1 MNSIIIYKLCDFWE
15 TKMSDEDKF
24 SLEDGTLLIKFARDN
39 IEFFLKNNRKIPIPD
54 QIKEKFGNKY
64 GAFVTLN
71 EYNVIG
77 NPLRGCIG
85 YIEPTYPLYDVIH
98 KVSISSAIEDP
109 RFPSVSIEEMDNI
122 VIELSILTPPKLIE
136 INDPKE
142 YLHKIVIGRDGL
154 IAERG
159 VRRGLLLPQVPI
171 DHDRNWDVETF
182 LSHTCSKAWLD
193 SNAWREKSTKIY
205 SFQAILF
212 EEESPRGEVVR
223 KYLK

>member
-1 MNSIIIYKLCDFWE
+1 
-15 TKMSDEDKF
+15 MSEEEIFTQADGK
-24 SLEDGTLLIKFARDN
+24 SLIQFAREN
-39 IEFFLKNNRKIPIPD
+39 IENFLKTGTKTPIP
-54 QIKEKFGNKY
+54 EKFKELFSDKY

-71 EYNVIG
+71 RYKVSG

-85 YIEPTYPLYDVIH
+85 FIEPIYPLYEVVH

-109 RFPSVSIEEMDNI
+109 RFSPVTLGEMDNI

-136 INDPKE
+136 VNEPKE
-142 YLHKIVIGRDGL
+142 YLSKINIGRDGL

-159 VRRGLLLPQVPI
+159 GRRGLLLPQVPV

-182 LSHTCSKAWLD
+182 LRHTCNKAWLPED
-193 SNAWREKSTKIY
+193 SWKEKSTKIY

-212 EEESPRGEVVR
+212 EELEPRGEVVR
-223 KYLK
+223 KYLV